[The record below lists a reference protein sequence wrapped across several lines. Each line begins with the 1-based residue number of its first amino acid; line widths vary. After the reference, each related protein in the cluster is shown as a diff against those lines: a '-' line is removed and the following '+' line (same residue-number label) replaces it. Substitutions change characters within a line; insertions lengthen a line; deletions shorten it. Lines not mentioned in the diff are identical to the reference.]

1 MSQTP
6 DLWRAPFRGNAPVSA
21 ILTIPGSKSVTN
33 RALILSA
40 LAKTP
45 SRLHKPLRSR
55 DTELMAQGLRALGVR
70 IEESRDS
77 NGDEIWTVIPAQ
89 LFGPASI
96 DVGNAGTVM
105 RFLPPLA
112 ALARGLINFD
122 GDPRSHERPLGPV
135 ISALEELG
143 VTIDHKNRFTLPLT
157 INGSGSIKGGVIE
170 IDASSSSQFISALLL
185 VGPAMKDGIT
195 VKHVGGSLPSQP
207 HIDMTIAMVQSLMI
221 PLLRSGKFYR
231 ANWKVKIL

>member
-45 SRLHKPLRSR
+45 SKLHKPLRSR

-112 ALARGLINFD
+112 ALNFD

-143 VTIDHKNRFTLPLT
+143 VTIDHKNRFALPLT

-185 VGPAMKDGIT
+185 VRPSAESILIYMMSAN
-195 VKHVGGSLPSQP
+195 SL
-207 HIDMTIAMVQSLMI
+207 L
-221 PLLRSGKFYR
+221 PLLLLQPWLHLHLLYVELAICVSTKRI
-231 ANWKVKIL
+231 A